1 MPNYI
6 KNKKKY
12 TLQFALQEYKSNI
25 FTHKPL
31 FINQLQQKK
40 YTINIINFKNTHA
53 FYFINYLRIRP
64 PIQVPRLFH
73 GIFFGSVP
81 LFGRIFSL

>member
-1 MPNYI
+1 MPNYR

-53 FYFINYLRIRP
+53 FYFINC
-64 PIQVPRLFH
+64 
-73 GIFFGSVP
+73 
-81 LFGRIFSL
+81 GRIKTSNTSPALISQYFFRVCTTFWAYI